1 MAVLR
6 KECHREKICRVRYRK
21 SSKKVAEREAKECD
35 DPLVKEKLHKI
46 TEEIDELLDLIQSEE
61 NE

>member
-1 MAVLR
+1 MPS
-6 KECHREKICRVRYRK
+6 KIWWK
-21 SSKKVAEREAKECD
+21 SSKRVAEREAKECD

-46 TEEIDELLDLIQSEE
+46 IEEIDELLDLIQSEE